1 MSATY
6 GRNSCCEVGILR
18 SVGVSDSARSIGR
31 VSVECCRDVSM
42 LRPRVQRLSSWPCGA
57 RRKSTSTVE
66 TDPDVLDDEDLR
78 AGLNETVTEALKV
91 MLAED
96 DKMLENF
103 KDKVD
108 HVGEFLV
115 QNDQLEAARF
125 LLILRGM
132 LDHEIYPQCEELE
145 GPYKKAFYS
154 MWSVLEDS
162 GWLLKQPGA
171 EIPEVEDDSG
181 EAELEIRFS

>member
-1 MSATY
+1 
-6 GRNSCCEVGILR
+6 
-18 SVGVSDSARSIGR
+18 
-31 VSVECCRDVSM
+31 
-42 LRPRVQRLSSWPCGA
+42 
-57 RRKSTSTVE
+57 
-66 TDPDVLDDEDLR
+66 
-78 AGLNETVTEALKV
+78 

-132 LDHEIYPQCEELE
+132 LDHEVRNKDVFNNQS
-145 GPYKKAFYS
+145 FQQS
-154 MWSVLEDS
+154 T
-162 GWLLKQPGA
+162 
-171 EIPEVEDDSG
+171 
-181 EAELEIRFS
+181 